1 MKAYYTQK
9 LKYVVNII
17 YMWLKVNI
25 SYIKGKMCEDV
36 NILYFK
42 VKMWK
47 APRAEGSSKSD
58 CHCKRPSHS
67 ITGHSADLSSSIK
80 ISFND
85 IRL

>member
-47 APRAEGSSKSD
+47 SP
-58 CHCKRPSHS
+58 
-67 ITGHSADLSSSIK
+67 
-80 ISFND
+80 
-85 IRL
+85 